1 MEILSSLSL
10 AHSLT
15 SVLMGPVLLGVG
27 HTERAIMVLPFVLLG
42 FRLASV
48 VPSWNYL
55 CSLCSAAWGGRGT
68 QGRVSAV
75 QPG

>member
-27 HTERAIMVLPFVLLG
+27 HTERAITVLPFVLLG

-48 VPSWNYL
+48 VPSWN
-55 CSLCSAAWGGRGT
+55 
-68 QGRVSAV
+68 
-75 QPG
+75 